1 MLLSSV
7 LSLEASDAVC
17 IYLHREV
24 LFLENL

>member
-7 LSLEASDAVC
+7 LSLETSDAVF